1 MREKRHA
8 WLLNYYYANKNS
20 SQYGEGDCEILFI
33 KKNLDYTQNL
43 KQIRESLKIKLD
55 KKYNDDFKIIIR
67 NISYL
72 GKRYVTKEEMDGY
85 ESAK

>member
-1 MREKRHA
+1 MRKKKHA
-8 WLLNYYYANKNS
+8 WLLNYYYTNKNNS
-20 SQYGEGDCEILFI
+20 RYGEGDCEILFI

-43 KQIRESLKIKLD
+43 KQVRESLKIKLD
-55 KKYNDDFKIIIR
+55 KQYNDDFKIIIR